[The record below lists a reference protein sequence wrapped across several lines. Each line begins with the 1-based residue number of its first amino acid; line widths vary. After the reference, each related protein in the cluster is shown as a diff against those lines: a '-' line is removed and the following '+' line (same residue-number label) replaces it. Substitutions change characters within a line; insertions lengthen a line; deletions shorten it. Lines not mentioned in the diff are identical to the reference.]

1 MCSDDADNSGSSSQ
15 TGSAASSREGSL
27 ERCQTVPHSSTSSRI
42 TYPVAPLT
50 PSRAGRGSGMDAGE
64 CDDVI
69 SGVVEEDP
77 ILLDPEAL
85 KEEIE
90 KDEDILMSKHQHKCL
105 IMCTKLSFKKTLTNW
120 LTKSALVNVCHIY
133 IFFASCSVLEFII
146 CRDLSN

>member
-1 MCSDDADNSGSSSQ
+1 
-15 TGSAASSREGSL
+15 
-27 ERCQTVPHSSTSSRI
+27 
-42 TYPVAPLT
+42 
-50 PSRAGRGSGMDAGE
+50 MDAGE

-105 IMCTKLSFKKTLTNW
+105 IMCTKLSFKKTLTSR

-133 IFFASCSVLEFII
+133 IYFLHRVVCLNS
-146 CRDLSN
+146 